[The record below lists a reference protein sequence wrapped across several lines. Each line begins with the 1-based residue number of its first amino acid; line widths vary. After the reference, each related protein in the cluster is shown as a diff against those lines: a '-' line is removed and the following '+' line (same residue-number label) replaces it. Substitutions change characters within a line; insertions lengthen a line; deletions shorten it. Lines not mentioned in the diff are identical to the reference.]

1 MVILEPAMEY
11 PKLRPVEALPTQE
24 NMICLRDPQGFSD
37 KLLLIPPALFF
48 VVSLFDGRHSVP
60 DIQAAYASRF
70 GELLFGEK
78 VREIIGQLDEAMF
91 LESERF
97 QQARLQAVE
106 DFRSAEF
113 REATHAGVSYEARPA
128 ELEQQLEALFA
139 DPDGPGLPDT
149 ANPSD
154 RLRALIAPHIDL
166 RRGGRCFAWSY
177 AELAR
182 ENRARTF
189 VILGIAHVPTKHPFV
204 LTSKDFQTPFGRV
217 TTDRT
222 FLETLGA
229 HCRTDFYEDEFCHR
243 SEHSIEFQTLFLQY
257 LYRGE
262 KRLSIVPILCSLPPE
277 LYLGAAISEHSEVEE
292 FVQALG
298 KTLQQAGS
306 EVCCIAAVDLSHL
319 GRRFGQNITMSPEL
333 LKQVER
339 EDRAMINTILSL
351 DEEAFF
357 RGIQQEQD
365 RRNVCGVPAIYALL
379 RVVQAQEGK
388 LLRYEQAVDQAT
400 QSVVSFMAGAFYSAG
415 AQGRMKS

>member
-1 MVILEPAMEY
+1 MVVLEPAMDY

-37 KLLLIPPALFF
+37 KLLLIPPALFY

-78 VREIIGQLDEAMF
+78 VREIIGQLDDALF
-91 LESERF
+91 LDSERF
-97 QQARLQAVE
+97 QRARLRAVE
-106 DFRSAEF
+106 DFRRAAL
-113 REATHAGVSYEARPA
+113 REATHAGLSYEDQPA

-139 DPDGPGLPDT
+139 GPDGPGLPDT
-149 ANPSD
+149 THPSG
-154 RLRALIAPHIDL
+154 RLQALIAPHIDL

-182 ENRARTF
+182 GSRARTF
-189 VILGIAHVPTKHPFV
+189 VILGIAHVPTKHPFA
-204 LTSKDFQTPFGRV
+204 LTAKDFQTPFGKV
-217 TTDRT
+217 TTDRA
-222 FLETLGA
+222 FLETLEA

-243 SEHSIEFQTLFLQY
+243 GEHSIEFQTLFLQY
-257 LYRGE
+257 LYRNE
-262 KRLSIVPILCSLPPE
+262 ERFSIVPILCSLPPE

-292 FVQALG
+292 FVEALS
-298 KTLQQAGS
+298 KTLGQAGS
-306 EVCCIAAVDLSHL
+306 QVCCIAAVDLSHI
-319 GRRFGQNITMSPEL
+319 GRRFGQNIALSPEL

-339 EDRAMINTILSL
+339 EDRSMINTILKL

-357 RGIQQEQD
+357 RGIQEEQD

-379 RVVQAQEGK
+379 RVVQAEEGK

-415 AQGRMKS
+415 V